1 MTKNMSVVL
10 SPLSGEPSKLVEM
23 LAVDRIVSLYKRNLG
38 IDVSRHFGDVKEIGL
53 YKCNES
59 GLLFFYPMVPGDGK
73 FYEDLQKNSW
83 YYQGDKSEWRFA
95 LNYTKEKNILEI
107 GCGIGR
113 FSEYAKAA
121 DYRGLE
127 LNGNAARIARE
138 NGLNVNNQLS
148 SDHAR
153 ERGEY
158 YDVVCSF
165 QVLEHVTD
173 VKSFVTDTIKL
184 CRSGGLIVLSVPND
198 DGFVGLACD
207 NYLNMPPHHLTRWS
221 RKSLQYL
228 ADIFELEM
236 IDLHEDEFDLIH
248 SEWYARIL
256 VGYLLRTLIN
266 RPVAPLVSSGIA
278 GRIIDKL
285 GRFVCKKLA
294 EGQGFGR
301 LFPKGFSITAVY
313 KKP

>member
-1 MTKNMSVVL
+1 MTKNISGVL
-10 SPLSGEPSKLVEM
+10 SPLSDKPSKLVEM
-23 LAVDRIVSLYKRNLG
+23 LAVDKIVSLYKRNLG
-38 IDVSRHFGDVKEIGL
+38 IDVSRHFGGVNEIGL

-59 GLLFFYPMVPGDGK
+59 GLLFFFPMMPGDGK

-83 YYQGDKSEWRFA
+83 YYQSDKSEWRFA
-95 LNYTKEKNILEI
+95 QNYTKEKNILEI

-121 DYRGLE
+121 HYAGLE
-127 LNGNAARIARE
+127 LNGNAVRIARE
-138 NGLNVNNQLS
+138 NGLNVINQLS
-148 SDHAR
+148 SEHVI
-153 ERGEY
+153 EVGGY

-173 VKSFVTDTIKL
+173 VKGFMADAVKL

-207 NYLNMPPHHLTRWS
+207 NYLNMPPHHLTRWP

-228 ADIFELEM
+228 SDVFKIEM
-236 IDLHEDEFDLIH
+236 IELHEEEFDLIH

-256 VGYLLRTLIN
+256 VGYLLRALVN
-266 RPVAPLVSSGIA
+266 RPVAPLVSGGIA
-278 GRIIDKL
+278 DRIIDNL
-285 GRFVCKKLA
+285 GRSVCKKLA
-294 EGQGFGR
+294 EGPCFDR
-301 LFPKGFSITAVY
+301 LFPKGFSVTAVY